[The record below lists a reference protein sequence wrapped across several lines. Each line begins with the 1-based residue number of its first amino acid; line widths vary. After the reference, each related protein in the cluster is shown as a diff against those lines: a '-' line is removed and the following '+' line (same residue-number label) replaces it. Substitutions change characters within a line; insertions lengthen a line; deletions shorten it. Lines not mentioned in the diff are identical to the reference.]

1 MAVTQLPNTT
11 AVRREE
17 QAEIQ
22 VATGEAAAAFLAGGI
37 GCFVIG
43 LMTTLTEIP
52 ALVNLK
58 NGLNWWDPAGPLS
71 GKTGVGVIAFFLAWI
86 VSYFVMKDKHVNL
99 KTYVVTAAVLTAL
112 GFLLTF
118 PPFFELFAGE

>member
-43 LMTTLTEIP
+43 LMTTLAEVP
-52 ALVNLK
+52 AFVNLK
-58 NGLNWWDPAGPLS
+58 NGLNWWDPAGPLT
-71 GKTGVGVIAFFLAWI
+71 GKTGVGVIAFFLAWV
-86 VSYFVMKDKHVNL
+86 VSHFVMKEKQVNL
-99 KTYVVTAAVLTAL
+99 KTYVVAAAALTAL